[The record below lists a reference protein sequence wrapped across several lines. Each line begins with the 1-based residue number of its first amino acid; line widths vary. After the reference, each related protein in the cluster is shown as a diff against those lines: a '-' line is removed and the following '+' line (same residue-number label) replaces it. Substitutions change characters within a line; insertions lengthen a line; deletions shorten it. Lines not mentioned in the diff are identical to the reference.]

1 MISRVPY
8 APVSGAD
15 DGQDSE
21 VFDSHDGIPSLS
33 EEIGEQSTRLVC
45 IYSLVA
51 TFSVRLTVQT
61 LQFLFVSL

>member
-33 EEIGEQSTRLVC
+33 GEIGEQSTRLGYVF
-45 IYSLVA
+45 IL
-51 TFSVRLTVQT
+51 
-61 LQFLFVSL
+61 